1 MLGAAMTEAERETE
15 AVAQRAIDAMMS
27 STEELVGGIVDI
39 IGVDATVQWLRD
51 LAVFTEQTADCE
63 GTA

>member
-1 MLGAAMTEAERETE
+1 MTDQERETE
-15 AVAQRAIDAMMS
+15 AVAQRAIDAMMA

>member
-1 MLGAAMTEAERETE
+1 MLGAVMTEQERETE

-27 STEELVGGIVDI
+27 STEEIVGGLVDI
-39 IGVDATVQWLRD
+39 MGVEATVMWLRD
-51 LAVFTEQTADCE
+51 LAQFTEQTADCE

>member
-1 MLGAAMTEAERETE
+1 MLGADMTDQERETE

>member
-1 MLGAAMTEAERETE
+1 MTEAEREAE
-15 AVAQRAIDAMMS
+15 AVTQRAIDTMMS
-27 STEELVGGIVDI
+27 SAEELVGGIVDI

-51 LAVFTEQTADCE
+51 LATFTEQTADCE